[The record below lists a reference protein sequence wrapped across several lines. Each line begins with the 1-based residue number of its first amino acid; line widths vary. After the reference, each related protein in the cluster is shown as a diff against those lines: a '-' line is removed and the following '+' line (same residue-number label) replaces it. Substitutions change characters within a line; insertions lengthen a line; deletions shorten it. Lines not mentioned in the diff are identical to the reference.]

1 MASRLFGTDG
11 VRGPAGA
18 VLTAEL
24 ALRLGRAAVLGG
36 IASEDPETGEPRSRS
51 GRPRV
56 LIARDTRE
64 SGPMLEAAFAAGAA
78 ASGADVLVAGVLPTP
93 GAALLVRRL
102 GCDLAAV
109 ISASHNPFADNGIK
123 LFGPDGRKLP
133 DAGEQRVS
141 ALVEELPDALTR
153 GTEIG
158 TIGPLLGATE
168 DHLRA
173 LDERFSALDL
183 TGLRVALDCA
193 HGATVDVAAE
203 AFRRRGAEV
212 VVIGDRPDGRNI
224 NADVGSTH
232 PEAIARTVAEERC
245 AIGFAFDG
253 DGDRV
258 LAVDHEGRVHDG
270 DELLALIA
278 VHLKR
283 TGRLVGG
290 VAVTVM
296 SNYGFHAAMEAAGVP
311 VAVTPVGD
319 RHVMQALDAEGWN
332 LGGEQSGHLIETG
345 FVPSGDGVAAALLTV
360 EALDGARLADR
371 RAMERLPQVLR
382 NVAVDDRDGAMA
394 DEAFLAAV
402 AAADAALAG
411 RGRVLVRASG
421 TEQLV
426 RVMAEAPTEDEAQA
440 VCDGLVALVPGAR
453 PPAAA

>member
-1 MASRLFGTDG
+1 MSRLFGTDG

-36 IASEDPETGEPRSRS
+36 IASTPVERASA

-78 ASGADVLVAGVLPTP
+78 ASGADVFLAGVLPTP

-102 GCDLAAV
+102 GFDLAAV
-109 ISASHNPFADNGIK
+109 VSASHNPYADNGIK

-133 DAGEQRVS
+133 DAGEARV
-141 ALVEELPDALTR
+141 AELVEQLPDTATR
-153 GTEIG
+153 STEIG
-158 TIGPLLGATE
+158 TISPLLGATE

-173 LDERFSALDL
+173 LDERFAELDL
-183 TGLRVALDCA
+183 SGIRVALDCA

-203 AFRRRGAEV
+203 AFRRRGADV

-224 NADVGSTH
+224 NAGVGSTH
-232 PEAIARTVAEERC
+232 PEALVTLVREQAC
-245 AIGFAFDG
+245 SIGFAFDG

-258 LAVDHEGRVHDG
+258 LAVDHEGRISDG

-278 VHLKR
+278 IHLR
-283 TGRLVGG
+283 DRGRLAGG

-296 SNYGFHAAMEAAGVP
+296 SNYGFHAAMEQAGIP
-311 VAVTPVGD
+311 VAITPVGD

-345 FVPSGDGVAAALLTV
+345 FVPSGDGVAAALLTM
-360 EALDGARLADR
+360 EALAGGRLADR
-371 RAMERLPQVLR
+371 QAMRRLPQVLR
-382 NVAVDDRDGAMA
+382 NVPVDDRDATM
-394 DEAFLAAV
+394 
-402 AAADAALAG
+402 ADAAILAAIADADAELRG

-440 VCDGLVALVPGAR
+440 VCDRLVALVAGTHGGDESP
-453 PPAAA
+453 